1 MPDPGYRG
9 RFAPSPTGPL
19 HFGSLITALGSYL
32 DAKHHNGTWLIR
44 MEDLDSPRTI
54 PGAADTILHSLESIG
69 LHWDETVIYQSRRIA
84 DYDAALHKLNSIGM
98 AYLCCCTRKEIAD
111 STLHGIEGHIYPGTC
126 RNGLPEGRQGRA
138 WRVRTNN
145 LLIAFDDA
153 LQGHI
158 SQCLECDIGDF
169 VIKRADGLFTYQL
182 AVVVDDAFQKITQV
196 VRGADLLI
204 STPRQIHLQ
213 RLLGLSSPTY
223 LHLPAAVNPLG
234 IKLSKQTL
242 ARAIDTNSPAT
253 LLMQALQFL
262 QQHPPQELSNYD
274 VASILGWAIAHW
286 NNKAIVGDKNFTYY

>member
-32 DAKHHNGTWLIR
+32 DAKHHNGTWLVR

-126 RNGLPEGRQGRA
+126 RNGLPA
-138 WRVRTNN
+138 
-145 LLIAFDDA
+145 
-153 LQGHI
+153 
-158 SQCLECDIGDF
+158 
-169 VIKRADGLFTYQL
+169 
-182 AVVVDDAFQKITQV
+182 
-196 VRGADLLI
+196 
-204 STPRQIHLQ
+204 
-213 RLLGLSSPTY
+213 
-223 LHLPAAVNPLG
+223 
-234 IKLSKQTL
+234 L
-242 ARAIDTNSPAT
+242 ARGVLGECVQTTCSLHSMTHYRGTSVSAWNVIS
-253 LLMQALQFL
+253 
-262 QQHPPQELSNYD
+262 EISLSN
-274 VASILGWAIAHW
+274 VQMACSLINSQLSWMMLFR
-286 NNKAIVGDKNFTYY
+286 KLLK